1 MANVIWDI
9 GGINHVEFLSCRATL
24 KSEHCCHVV
33 SFVREKNS
41 LQGQYFNTD
50 DKSEADCPRMNR
62 AYWQIYLSRR
72 FSGISYME

>member
-9 GGINHVEFLSCRATL
+9 GGVNHVEFLSCRATI

-50 DKSEADCPRMNR
+50 DKVKLIVLGWIGRTDKS
-62 AYWQIYLSRR
+62 I
-72 FSGISYME
+72 